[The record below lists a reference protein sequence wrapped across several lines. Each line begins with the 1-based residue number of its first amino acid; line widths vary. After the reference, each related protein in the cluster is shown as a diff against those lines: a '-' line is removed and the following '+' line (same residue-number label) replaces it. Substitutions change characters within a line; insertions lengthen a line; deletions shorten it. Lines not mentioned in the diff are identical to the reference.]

1 MNAPGG
7 KKHPILNCTRR
18 KNPREEKRETRRS
31 LQHPERKASGD
42 LSTYFS
48 GRRRRRRRLE
58 VLTLTETEGLS
69 VTLTCKQ

>member
-18 KNPREEKRETRRS
+18 KNLREEKRETRRS

-48 GRRRRRRRLE
+48 GGGGGGGWRFDSDRN
-58 VLTLTETEGLS
+58 
-69 VTLTCKQ
+69 